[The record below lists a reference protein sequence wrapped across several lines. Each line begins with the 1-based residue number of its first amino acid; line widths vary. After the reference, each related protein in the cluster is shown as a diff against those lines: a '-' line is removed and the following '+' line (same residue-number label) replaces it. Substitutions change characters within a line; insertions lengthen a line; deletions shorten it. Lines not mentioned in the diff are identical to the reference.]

1 MARGGL
7 AAPGQREQIVRGERT
22 NPLTIAWQALWALI
36 VFALAFLIF
45 RGYIAAWEWI
55 TDNHLHSWLMPPA
68 IIAILVC
75 LFAGCVLVIEIAD
88 PNWPNPRDATQST
101 RPLFPW
107 SRERTQPRVSNRI
120 KVSDLLSALDLEMEE
135 DDESE

>member
-7 AAPGQREQIVRGERT
+7 AAPGQREQINRSERT
-22 NPLTIAWQALWALI
+22 NPLTIAWQALWAFL
-36 VFALAFLIF
+36 VFALGFCIV

-55 TDNHLHSWLMPPA
+55 TYRHLHSWLMPLA
-68 IIAILVC
+68 IIAVAVCAVAGTILI
-75 LFAGCVLVIEIAD
+75 IEILD
-88 PNWPNPRDATQST
+88 PNWPNPRDATPST

-107 SRERTQPRVSNRI
+107 SRERTQPKVSNRI

-135 DDESE
+135 DDQPE